1 MKNFLSLFASIL
13 MSALIAVWFS
23 QNPINAYWQQT
34 YHRNSPLE
42 PLAAYGWWRSGAAL
56 QENAYALSDGIKAFL
71 SGETPT
77 TTQDGGSADMPSEAA
92 ASEAVPQ
99 TGETEWKQDTEAA
112 AVRSGDKVF
121 FAGDSLM
128 QGVAP
133 FVQKSLKQQY
143 GIESVNLSK
152 QSTGLS
158 YPSFFDWPKTIEET
172 LQKHPEI
179 SVLAVFLGP
188 NDPWDFPVGKRYLK
202 FASDEWAQEY
212 LKRVDRILEAA
223 HTHHV
228 QVVWLG
234 IPYMKKA
241 KLDGQMRYL
250 DKLLSEHLEGKII
263 LIPTAHTLSGGEDRY
278 TDSVNVNGKS
288 VRYRSKD
295 GIHFTAEGQKLLAAK
310 IMEKIVFE
318 PSTQPSSTQP

>member
-1 MKNFLSLFASIL
+1 
-13 MSALIAVWFS
+13 
-23 QNPINAYWQQT
+23 
-34 YHRNSPLE
+34 
-42 PLAAYGWWRSGAAL
+42 
-56 QENAYALSDGIKAFL
+56 
-71 SGETPT
+71 
-77 TTQDGGSADMPSEAA
+77 
-92 ASEAVPQ
+92 
-99 TGETEWKQDTEAA
+99 
-112 AVRSGDKVF
+112 
-121 FAGDSLM
+121 
-128 QGVAP
+128 
-133 FVQKSLKQQY
+133 
-143 GIESVNLSK
+143 

-223 HTHHV
+223 HTHRV

-250 DKLLSEHLEGKII
+250 DKLLSEHLKGKII

-278 TDSVNVNGKS
+278 TDSVNVNGKP

>member
-1 MKNFLSLFASIL
+1 MKHFLSLFTSIL
-13 MSALIAVWFS
+13 MSALIAAWFS

-42 PLAAYGWWRSGAAL
+42 PLAAYGWWQTGAEL
-56 QENAYALSDGIKAFL
+56 QENAYAFSDGIKTFL

-77 TTQDGGSADMPSEAA
+77 TAQDGGSADMPPEAA
-92 ASEAVPQ
+92 PQ
-99 TGETEWKQDTEAA
+99 TGEIQKWKQDTDTA
-112 AVRSGDKVF
+112 AVRTGDKVF

-133 FVQKSLKQQY
+133 FEKKSLKQQY
-143 GIESVNLSK
+143 GIESINLSK
-152 QSTGLS
+152 RSTGLS
-158 YPSFFDWPKTIEET
+158 YPKFFDWPKTIEET

-188 NDPWDFPVGKRYLK
+188 NDPWDFPVGKQYLK

-295 GIHFTAEGQKLLAAK
+295 GIHFTAEGQKLLAEK
-310 IMEKIVFE
+310 IMEKLTFT
-318 PSTQPSSTQP
+318 PSQQP